1 MELILGF
8 RIELITFP
16 LPRFQTGLLADAMPL
31 VGKVLDVA
39 RGGTGGKE
47 ERAILAVSRDGVDH
61 RAGGA

>member
-1 MELILGF
+1 
-8 RIELITFP
+8 
-16 LPRFQTGLLADAMPL
+16 MPL

-61 RAGGA
+61 RACGA